1 MTFIYEFKW
10 IERWM
15 MLQKVDGAIVGNR
28 STWRYHQTSDHP
40 VERPIKSWNEFFEI
54 VSSKFNVSIRS
65 NSNSF
70 DAAWYPVG
78 LIWGILMNSSQR
90 STGFSFEDTEQ
101 QVSNAFS
108 EERDCFSK
116 NEKYFTTKEP
126 DDKAN
131 EFIFQTL
138 IPLSLRHLLRHPL
151 I

>member
-1 MTFIYEFKW
+1 
-10 IERWM
+10 
-15 MLQKVDGAIVGNR
+15 
-28 STWRYHQTSDHP
+28 
-40 VERPIKSWNEFFEI
+40 
-54 VSSKFNVSIRS
+54 
-65 NSNSF
+65 
-70 DAAWYPVG
+70 
-78 LIWGILMNSSQR
+78 MNSSQR